1 MGEMRSK
8 IRETIAGSEWSG
20 EVKTRCSCLEIPE
33 RRRGRGVTRDGRCK
47 AAREGRKLDSGK
59 EIGASLDAV
68 VRSTAQQLFEGKRRR
83 GPDWRRDRE
92 GRW

>member
-8 IRETIAGSEWSG
+8 IGETIAGSECWG
-20 EVKTRCSCLEIPE
+20 EVETRCSCLEIPE
-33 RRRGRGVTRDGRCK
+33 RKRGRGVTRDGRCK
-47 AAREGRKLDSGK
+47 AARQGRKPDSGK

-68 VRSTAQQLFEGKRRR
+68 ARSTAQQLFEGKRRR